1 MWTGGVRTEAVGNR
15 VGLALHLRAAIV
27 AGASDCEAT
36 RFHRNFLHGLLSATP
51 RGSPE
56 QVGRRCPPSRSS
68 GERGRAFLGVG
79 FAIGLALDT
88 PSKPSCGGV
97 EARMALLAIGIP
109 A

>member
-36 RFHRNFLHGLLSATP
+36 GFHRNFLHGLLSATP

-56 QVGRRCPPSRSS
+56 QVGAVQQMDELRKI
-68 GERGRAFLGVG
+68 L
-79 FAIGLALDT
+79 
-88 PSKPSCGGV
+88 
-97 EARMALLAIGIP
+97 EARSQTQFIVRHGATRRTSSPDRDG
-109 A
+109 